1 MGKKDT
7 ITKDYMSVPE
17 YFADAYNFYLF
28 DGEQLIQ
35 AKDLKAMDPTELGII
50 FSEENV
56 EMTQKFRD
64 VLKQCIVMEDDK
76 CSYIILGIENQSYV
90 HYAMPVKNLLYD
102 ALSYE
107 KQVTE
112 ISREHQKK
120 KDLKGDE
127 FLSGFAKQ
135 DKLKP
140 VITLVIYFGTEQWD
154 APRNLKEMF
163 EEVDEDILKY
173 ATDYKLNLLI
183 PKEIQNFEKFQT
195 DFGKV
200 MKYISVSD
208 EKEKYRA
215 VANEELYKEIKAET
229 ARLLNECVGLNLQI
243 EEEEENVKV
252 CKAVQDIKEEGIT
265 IGEARGR
272 EAGEMSFAKL
282 VLKLEESNRKEEII
296 KAAKD
301 KEYREQLYREY
312 QLL

>member
-1 MGKKDT
+1 
-7 ITKDYMSVPE
+7 
-17 YFADAYNFYLF
+17 
-28 DGEQLIQ
+28 
-35 AKDLKAMDPTELGII
+35 
-50 FSEENV
+50 
-56 EMTQKFRD
+56 MTQKFRD

-215 VANEELYKEIKAET
+215 VANEEPYKEIKAET

>member
-7 ITKDYMSVPE
+7 VTKEYMSVPE

-28 DGEQLIQ
+28 DGEQIIR
-35 AKDLKAMDPTELGII
+35 AKDLKIMDSTELGVI

-64 VLKQCIVMEDDK
+64 VLKQCIVMEDEK

-102 ALSYE
+102 ALNYE

-112 ISREHQKK
+112 LSREHQKRR
-120 KDLKGDE
+120 DLRGDE
-127 FLSGFAKQ
+127 FLSGFAKK

-140 VITLVIYFGTEQWD
+140 VITLVIYFGTEKWD

-163 EEVDEDILKY
+163 EEVDGDILKY
-173 ATDYKLNLLI
+173 VTDYKLNLLI

-208 EKEKYRA
+208 EKEKYQE
-215 VANEELYKEIKAET
+215 VVNEEPYKVIRAET

-243 EEEEENVKV
+243 EEEEEDVKV
-252 CKAVQDIKEEGIT
+252 CKAVQEIKKEERE
-265 IGEARGR
+265 IGRLE
-272 EAGEMSFAKL
+272 GESSFARL
-282 VLKLEESNRKEEII
+282 VLWLKENHREEEIV
-296 KAAKD
+296 KAARD
-301 KEYREQLYREY
+301 EEYREQLYREY
-312 QLL
+312 QIE

>member
-7 ITKDYMSVPE
+7 VTKEYMSVPE

-28 DGEQLIQ
+28 DGEQIIR
-35 AKDLKAMDPTELGII
+35 AKDLKIMDSTELGVI

-64 VLKQCIVMEDDK
+64 VLKQCIVMEDEK

-102 ALSYE
+102 ALNYE

-112 ISREHQKK
+112 LSREHQKRR
-120 KDLKGDE
+120 DLRGDE
-127 FLSGFAKQ
+127 FLSGFAKK

-140 VITLVIYFGTEQWD
+140 VITLVIYFGTEKWD

-163 EEVDEDILKY
+163 EEVDGDILKY
-173 ATDYKLNLLI
+173 VTDYKLNLLI

-208 EKEKYRA
+208 EKEKYQE
-215 VANEELYKEIKAET
+215 VVNEEPYKVIRTET

-252 CKAVQDIKEEGIT
+252 CKAVQDIKEEERE
-265 IGEARGR
+265 IGRLE
-272 EAGEMSFAKL
+272 GESSFARL
-282 VLKLEESNRKEEII
+282 VLWLKENHREEEIV
-296 KAAKD
+296 KAARD
-301 KEYREQLYREY
+301 EEYREQLYREY
-312 QLL
+312 QIE